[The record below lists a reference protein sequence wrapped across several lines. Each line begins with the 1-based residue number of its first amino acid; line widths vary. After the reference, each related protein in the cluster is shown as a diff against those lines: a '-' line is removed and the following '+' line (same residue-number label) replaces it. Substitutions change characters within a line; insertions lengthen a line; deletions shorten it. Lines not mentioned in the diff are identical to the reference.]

1 MSITEVER
9 EMTKAVVTRFLN
21 QKEPTARIPLVKKF
35 KEPDALDRLVRCGIL
50 RSNDNVQFFPTAL
63 AFHYCE
69 EEAVRN
75 LARESLQIVL
85 HALQHLFE
93 TDEEEKEYTLAEI
106 EAQARKMYD
115 KVEPQNIS
123 LGLYLAQEF
132 GVFATLR
139 VNPQQQSETL
149 GLRIGESII
158 RIKDIR
164 NAWDDTIKHR
174 SSYLQRQ
181 RAPGYRQAFLRS
193 LHDLVN
199 GR

>member
-63 AFHYCE
+63 PFHYCE

-93 TDEEEKEYTLAEI
+93 TDEQQKEYPLSQI
-106 EAQARKMYD
+106 KPPARQTHTK
-115 KVEPQNIS
+115 PS
-123 LGLYLAQEF
+123 
-132 GVFATLR
+132 
-139 VNPQQQSETL
+139 
-149 GLRIGESII
+149 
-158 RIKDIR
+158 
-164 NAWDDTIKHR
+164 
-174 SSYLQRQ
+174 
-181 RAPGYRQAFLRS
+181 
-193 LHDLVN
+193 
-199 GR
+199 